1 MAAVCHNDDRLCLS
15 CTVAGGGAQEHLLAL
30 SQSIGT
36 VGGKISVLGSPMH
49 PRPEA
54 SARGVERSH

>member
-1 MAAVCHNDDRLCLS
+1 MAVWNNNNRFCLS
-15 CTVAGGGAQEHLLAL
+15 CTEEGGGSQEHILVL

-49 PRPEA
+49 PHPEA
-54 SARGVERSH
+54 SARGLENIY